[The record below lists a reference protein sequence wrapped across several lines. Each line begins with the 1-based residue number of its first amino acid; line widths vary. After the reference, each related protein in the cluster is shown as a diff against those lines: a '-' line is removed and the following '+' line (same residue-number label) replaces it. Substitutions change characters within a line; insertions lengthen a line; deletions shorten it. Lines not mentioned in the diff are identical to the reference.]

1 MKSSHSFRIW
11 FYLCS
16 LMHDSEVM
24 CLKKVDTPWSI
35 YRDFTVNQFCI
46 LICINFSFMT
56 KGFLQKMPQERLG
69 SADGLQEIKQH
80 VFYRAIDWQAL
91 EQRLIQPPYKP
102 QVNSDRDLANIDE
115 LFTKED
121 VVLTPDSPATLARL
135 QQNEFE
141 GFEYINPLILSEEF
155 PV

>member
-1 MKSSHSFRIW
+1 
-11 FYLCS
+11 
-16 LMHDSEVM
+16 
-24 CLKKVDTPWSI
+24 
-35 YRDFTVNQFCI
+35 
-46 LICINFSFMT
+46 MT